1 MKQNTKVSFN
11 NELTKENK
19 INVLDMSHL
28 CKDPEIEEMKM
39 RCKKKKQ
46 HKIMFKFILYLLAF
60 LGLLHTFIFYY
71 NLIF

>member
-1 MKQNTKVSFN
+1 MKQNIKVHYN

-28 CKDPEIEEMKM
+28 CKDPEIEEIKKNMKQ
-39 RCKKKKQ
+39 KKQ
-46 HKIMFKFILYLLAF
+46 YKITFSFIIYLLAMLWVF
-60 LGLLHTFIFYY
+60 HTCLFYY